1 MRLPKPVKTLKSA
14 LRDNPECRLGVMAR
28 TRVAFAEKGVNS
40 YRQDKELLVLISDT
54 SWWYGY
60 VVRVN
65 PDILVHRDRGEW
77 VAILI
82 KSTLCVEG
90 GTPQEVFSR
99 VDHYWYL
106 FGWYENYYTP
116 ERNPEEGL
124 AQCQSFDDAAQ
135 TICRIIE
142 RFDERLRMR
151 SEPGGG
157 LRLDMRCLNFFAG
170 LGHSDAEMR
179 VMHDVTEL
187 PIVEG
192 SRNKAEKANP
202 PLLREAHP

>member
-14 LRDNPECRLGVMAR
+14 LRDNPECHLGVMAR

-40 YRQDKELLVLISDT
+40 YRQDKELLVLISSNDG
-54 SWWYGY
+54 WWYGY
-60 VVRVN
+60 VVRVD
-65 PDILVHRDRGEW
+65 PDILAYKDRGEW
-77 VAILI
+77 MAVLI

-90 GTPQEVFSR
+90 ETPLEVLSR
-99 VDHYWYL
+99 IDHYWYL
-106 FGWYENYYTP
+106 FGWYENYYTH
-116 ERNPEEGL
+116 ERSPEEGL
-124 AQCQSFDDAAQ
+124 AQCQSFDDAIQAV
-135 TICRIIE
+135 CRMIE
-142 RFDERLRMR
+142 RFNHRHRMR

-192 SRNKAEKANP
+192 SHNKAEKASH
-202 PLLREAHP
+202 LS